1 MNPSNRYQ
9 NLQSGSYRD
18 QSWSEV
24 YAALKGREKAL
35 KTEELYQLALATYLI
50 GHDGESIDMLT
61 RTHHQF
67 LENAKIKQAVRCA
80 FWIGML
86 LVFKGERARGSG
98 WFSRAQRLV
107 EEHQYE
113 GAENGLLLLPAG
125 LGALGA
131 GNAEV
136 AYTNFKKAHEAGKV
150 YDDPDLT
157 TLSLLGQGQTL
168 IQLGKISEGIAL
180 LDESMVAVESADI
193 SPLVVGIVY
202 CAVIETCQM
211 IFDLRRA
218 QEWTAVLSQ
227 WCESQP
233 DLVPFRGQ
241 CLIRRSQ
248 IRHMHGEWSE
258 ALDEMQRACQILSEP
273 PGEPTAG
280 EAYYQLA
287 EIFRLRG
294 DFQQAE
300 NLYLEANKWG
310 RKPQPG
316 LALLRLA
323 QDERDLAIKSI
334 QNALDEA
341 KTPLQRI
348 KILPAY
354 IAIMLAHDNITETR
368 SAVNELDAV
377 GEKYDAIFLQAITAY
392 CQGAVLLKEDDPV
405 AAIKALR
412 KSLNLWNMLKAPYEG
427 ASVRLLLGI
436 AYRDQG
442 DHDAASME
450 LTAAQWIFKELE
462 AIPDLKK
469 AEALIEEK
477 IEPDLHGLTLREL
490 QVLQLVSEGDT
501 NKVIAGKLFISE
513 RTVERHLSNIFNKLQ
528 VNSRTQATAFAYQ
541 HKML

>member
-1 MNPSNRYQ
+1 MKPSNGYQ
-9 NLQSGSYRD
+9 DIPSGSYRE

-24 YAALKGREKAL
+24 YEALKAREKAL
-35 KTEELYQLALATYLI
+35 KPEELYKLALAAYLT
-50 GHDGESIDMLT
+50 GHDGESIDVLA
-61 RTHHQF
+61 RAHHQF
-67 LENAKIKQAVRCA
+67 LENEKIKQAVRCA

-86 LVFKGERARGSG
+86 LMFKRERARGSG

-113 GAENGLLLLPAG
+113 GSENGLLLIPAG
-125 LGALGA
+125 LGSLGA
-131 GNAEV
+131 GNAEM
-136 AYTNFKKAHEAGKV
+136 AYTNFKKAHEAGKG
-150 YDDPDLT
+150 YHDPDLT
-157 TLSLLGQGQTL
+157 TLSLLGQGQAM
-168 IQLGKISEGIAL
+168 IRLGNVSEGIAL
-180 LDESMVAVESADI
+180 LDESMVAVEYADI

-211 IFDLRRA
+211 TFDILRA

-233 DLVPFRGQ
+233 DMVPFRGQ

-248 IRHMHGEWSE
+248 IRHIHGEWSA

-273 PGEPTAG
+273 PGEPAAG

-300 NLYLEANKWG
+300 KIYVEANKWA

-323 QDERDLAIKSI
+323 QNKWDQAIKSI
-334 QNALDEA
+334 QNSLDEA

-354 IAIMLAHDNITETR
+354 IDIMLAQDKITEAR
-368 SAVNELDAV
+368 SALDELDAFA
-377 GEKYDAIFLQAITAY
+377 EKYNTIFLQAITAY
-392 CQGAVLLKEDDPV
+392 CQGAVLLKENEPA
-405 AAIKALR
+405 AAIKILR
-412 KSLNLWNMLKAPYEG
+412 KSLTLWNELNAPYEA

-436 AYRDQG
+436 AYRDEG
-442 DHDAASME
+442 DHDSAKME
-450 LTAAQWIFKELE
+450 LTAAQWIFKKLE
-462 AIPDLKK
+462 AIPELKK
-469 AEALIEEK
+469 VEALIDEK
-477 IEPDLHGLTLREL
+477 NEPDLHGLTLREL

-501 NKVIAGKLFISE
+501 NKAIAGKLFISE
-513 RTVERHLSNIFNKLQ
+513 RTVERHISNIFNKLK
-528 VNSRTQATAFAYQ
+528 VNSRTEATAFAYK
-541 HKML
+541 HKIF